1 MKSIDFK
8 KETLQ
13 TIKRIE
19 NDVTNRA
26 AFYGQYD
33 PVYEME
39 LLHYIRMLRKTLKH
53 VSDFLQPEVVDEA
66 IKKLNKTPWESDEL

>member
-26 AFYGQYD
+26 AIYGQYD
-33 PVYEME
+33 PVAEME

-53 VSDFLQPEVVDEA
+53 VSEYLQPEVVEEA
-66 IKKLNKTPWESDEL
+66 ITKLNKSPWDGE